1 MKDNYDLVLEELA
14 KIRTMIEVLFEQDLT
29 EEEVIE
35 YDSLS
40 ADEEKVLRMRLG
52 LGEPLKGSL
61 NNNTYKEQI

>member
-40 ADEEKVLRMRLG
+40 RDEEQVLRMRLG

-61 NNNTYKEQI
+61 DSNTYKEQI

>member
-1 MKDNYDLVLEELA
+1 MRDSYDEVLEELA
-14 KIRTMIEVLFEQDLT
+14 KIRQMIEILFEEDLT

-61 NNNTYKEQI
+61 NNNTYKEQV

>member
-1 MKDNYDLVLEELA
+1 MKDNYDEILEELA
-14 KIRTMIEVLFEQDLT
+14 KIRTMIEVLFEKDLT
-29 EEEVIE
+29 EEEIIE

-61 NNNTYKEQI
+61 NNNTYKEQV

>member
-1 MKDNYDLVLEELA
+1 MRDSYDEVLEELA
-14 KIRTMIEVLFEQDLT
+14 KIRQMIEILFEEDLT

-61 NNNTYKEQI
+61 DSNTYEEQA

>member
-1 MKDNYDLVLEELA
+1 MKEIEEVLVELA
-14 KIRTMIEVLFEQDLT
+14 KVRVMLENLFEKDLT
-29 EEEVIE
+29 EEEIIE

-61 NNNTYKEQI
+61 NNNTYKEQV